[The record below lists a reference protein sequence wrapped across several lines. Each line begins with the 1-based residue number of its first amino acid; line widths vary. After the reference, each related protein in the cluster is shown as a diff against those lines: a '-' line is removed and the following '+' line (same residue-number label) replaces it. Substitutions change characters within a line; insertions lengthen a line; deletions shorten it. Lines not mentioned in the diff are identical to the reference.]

1 MAPHPLHLGD
11 VTSRNLL
18 VSSVFREGATLQRLF
33 SMFPSGWPG
42 KGLLVLRIVAGAFP
56 IHDGIIALIG
66 SPHREPMTLLLA
78 SAAGGIFL
86 LIGLWTPVA
95 GVIAAIAEFLIL
107 LSGTD
112 HPRSNVLLLA
122 LGVSIA
128 MLGPGTWSIDA
139 LLFGRQRLN
148 LHQR

>member
-1 MAPHPLHLGD
+1 LGD

-42 KGLLVLRIVAGAFP
+42 KGLLVLRILAGAFP

-66 SPHREPMTLLLA
+66 SPHHEPMTLLLV